1 MKVLYF
7 MGKSRYTAND
17 TLPER
22 ETGYGGKFLGCYNPL
37 FRHSYRVDIHSATS
51 VIEADVPIDQRKNC
65 IIAAQ
70 PNILSRQE
78 FSAALTHD
86 DVAGHNQLASKFF
99 YAQTFADAVAAVL
112 DAALSFFMSHGEEVE
127 E

>member
-1 MKVLYF
+1 MGKTVIPQMTLQREEKPN
-7 MGKSRYTAND
+7 MGKSCQGRC
-17 TLPER
+17 
-22 ETGYGGKFLGCYNPL
+22 GSL
-37 FRHSYRVDIHSATS
+37 FRRYYGVDIYSATS

-99 YAQTFADAVAAVL
+99 YAQTFANTVTAVL
-112 DAALSFFMSHGEEVE
+112 DTALSFFMSHGEV
-127 E
+127 